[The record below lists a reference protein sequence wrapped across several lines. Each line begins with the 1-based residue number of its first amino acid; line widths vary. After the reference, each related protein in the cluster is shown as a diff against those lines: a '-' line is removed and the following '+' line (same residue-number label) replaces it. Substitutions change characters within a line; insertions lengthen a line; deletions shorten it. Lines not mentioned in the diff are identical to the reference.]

1 MRILTDISKAELEYL
16 TAQPTAKEMIQKVK
30 SEGVYIAEG
39 DAQGAANFVAMRKQQ
54 KQDAL
59 LQISDEGLAALKK
72 HNEENGKKANVDTN
86 NEDQIKEKISKLQ
99 KELAEIKSK
108 QATSEE
114 MKKMLDNK
122 ANAITQQIS
131 ALSMQLIQIRKI
143 NSEAQ

>member
-143 NSEAQ
+143 NSETQ

>member
-59 LQISDEGLAALKK
+59 LQIS
-72 HNEENGKKANVDTN
+72 
-86 NEDQIKEKISKLQ
+86 
-99 KELAEIKSK
+99 
-108 QATSEE
+108 
-114 MKKMLDNK
+114 
-122 ANAITQQIS
+122 